1 MGLGHWELLL
11 VIFVVLLLFGGKKFP
26 ELAKGLGKGL
36 REFKKSVKEPDNSD
50 RAQVESAAKKDES
63 VND

>member
-11 VIFVVLLLFGGKKFP
+11 IIFVVLLLFGGKKFP

-36 REFKKSVKEPDNSD
+36 KEFKKSMREPDSD
-50 RAQVESAAKKDES
+50 EPTQVESAEKKE
-63 VND
+63 NH

>member
-11 VIFVVLLLFGGKKFP
+11 VIFVVLLMFGGKKFP

-36 REFKKSVKEPDNSD
+36 REFKKSVKEPESEDKS
-50 RAQVESAAKKDES
+50 QVESAENKNE
-63 VND
+63 

>member
-36 REFKKSVKEPDNSD
+36 REFKKSVKEPESEDP
-50 RAQVESAAKKDES
+50 AQVESTEKKSE
-63 VND
+63 

>member
-1 MGLGHWELLL
+1 MGLGHWEILL

-36 REFKKSVKEPDNSD
+36 KEFKKSVKEPDPSEEENP
-50 RAQVESAAKKDES
+50 QVESAEKKD
-63 VND
+63 